1 MRRVRKR
8 ELAEQA
14 TFQIKENKILERISE
29 LELRIT
35 LHPVP
40 ASSAEDP
47 LSDASEPDADKKV
60 AREPTALEILK
71 QELADAQLA
80 LDQLRENRCADKP
93 RYIP

>member
-40 ASSAEDP
+40 ASSAEEP
-47 LSDASEPDADKKV
+47 LLDAREPSADKEV
-60 AREPTALEILK
+60 TREPTALEIMK
-71 QELADAQLA
+71 QALADEQLA
-80 LDQLRENRCADKP
+80 LDRLQENCAYEP

>member
-1 MRRVRKR
+1 MQKK

-40 ASSAEDP
+40 ANFAEGP
-47 LSDASEPDADKKV
+47 LPVASEPDADKKV

-71 QELADAQLA
+71 QALAYEQLA
-80 LDQLRENRCADKP
+80 LDQLQENRSAYEP